1 MGMPRLSAAD
11 KKAIPGALAFYR
23 VAAYVTGVMLL
34 LLVTEM
40 LVKYIPWNGTSG
52 FELYAGANAD
62 GIGFLPAGAGNGVN
76 ISLLILIAHG
86 WLYVVYLIS
95 AFRLWSLLR
104 WPFGVFLTIALGGVV
119 PFLSFITEARIRSR
133 ALTDLETASHPH
145 TTTSMG
151 ATE

>member
-1 MGMPRLSAAD
+1 MPRLSSTD
-11 KKAIPGALAFYR
+11 RKAIPGALRFYR

-40 LVKYIPWNGTSG
+40 LVKYIPWNGTTG
-52 FELYAGANAD
+52 FELYAGGNAD
-62 GIGFLPAGAGNGVN
+62 GVSFLPAGAGSGTN

-104 WPFGVFLTIALGGVV
+104 WPFTVFLTIALGGVV
-119 PFLSFITEARIRSR
+119 PLLSFFTEAKIRRR
-133 ALTDLETASHPH
+133 ALADLAAASTHRTAQPSGV
-145 TTTSMG
+145 S
-151 ATE
+151 E